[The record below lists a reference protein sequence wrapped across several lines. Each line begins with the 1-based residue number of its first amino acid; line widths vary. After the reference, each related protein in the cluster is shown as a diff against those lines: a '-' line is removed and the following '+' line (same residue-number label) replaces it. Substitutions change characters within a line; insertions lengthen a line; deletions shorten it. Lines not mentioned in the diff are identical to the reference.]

1 MKKYFIRAIL
11 VLVALIAMY
20 ASIQDQESFSC
31 DGSTV
36 VVQQGDD
43 VWGLIEKHC
52 TGEFELARSHIVASI
67 GGASIRPGQVIVMSD
82 K

>member
-1 MKKYFIRAIL
+1 MKKYFILAIL
-11 VLVALIAMY
+11 SILALLAMR
-20 ASIQDQESFSC
+20 SCIQDQESFSC

-52 TGEFELARSHIVASI
+52 TGDFESARSHIVASI
-67 GGASIRPGQVIVMSD
+67 GGSGIRPGQVVVMSD

>member
-1 MKKYFIRAIL
+1 MNKYFIRAIL
-11 VLVALIAMY
+11 IIAALFTMRACIEE
-20 ASIQDQESFSC
+20 QESFSC
-31 DGSTV
+31 DGATV

-52 TGEFELARSHIVASI
+52 TGNLESARSHIVTSI
-67 GGASIRPGQVIVMSD
+67 GGTSIRPGQVIVMSD